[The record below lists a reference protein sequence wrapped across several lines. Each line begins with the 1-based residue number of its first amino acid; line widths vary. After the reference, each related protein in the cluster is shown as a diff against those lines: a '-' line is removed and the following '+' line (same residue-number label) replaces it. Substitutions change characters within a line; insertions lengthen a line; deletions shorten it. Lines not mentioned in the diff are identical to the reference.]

1 MAAHA
6 DRIWHK
12 GRNEAQRANPGAVI
26 WAIYSHP
33 SLSVWEGGSSVNSS
47 AVSSPSA
54 GPGPREEAERAA
66 DIRHGGRP
74 RRESQLPGKPGKE
87 PVREVPANK
96 NAVSASRW
104 DLS

>member
-33 SLSVWEGGSSVNSS
+33 SLSVWEAGSSVNSS

-74 RRESQLPGKPGKE
+74 GKE